1 MAAKTEKITFE
12 AALSR
17 LEEIASEL
25 ESGNASLD
33 KSLDL
38 YNEGIKLIKSANTM
52 LDNAEKKIKLAKNNG
67 EDAE

>member
-1 MAAKTEKITFE
+1 MAAKNEKMTFE
-12 AALSR
+12 ATLSR

-38 YNEGIKLIKSANTM
+38 YNEGIKLIKNANMM
-52 LDNAEKKIKLAKNNG
+52 LDNAEKKIKLVKNDG
-67 EDAE
+67 EEAE